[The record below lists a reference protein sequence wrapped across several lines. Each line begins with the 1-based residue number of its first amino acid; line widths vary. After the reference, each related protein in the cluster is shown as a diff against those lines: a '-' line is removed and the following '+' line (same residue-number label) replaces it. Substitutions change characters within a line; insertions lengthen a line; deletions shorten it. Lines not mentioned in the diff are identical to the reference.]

1 MRTRVFVAALLCGT
15 VPMGF
20 SYAAVGAMFTKQPAW
35 ALALSVAVPVVL
47 WLAVRPLMR
56 RREGA

>member
-1 MRTRVFVAALLCGT
+1 MRTRVFVVALLCGT

-20 SYAAVGAMFTKQPAW
+20 CYAAVGAMFASEPAW
-35 ALALSVAVPVVL
+35 ALGLSVAVPVVL

-56 RREGA
+56 AR